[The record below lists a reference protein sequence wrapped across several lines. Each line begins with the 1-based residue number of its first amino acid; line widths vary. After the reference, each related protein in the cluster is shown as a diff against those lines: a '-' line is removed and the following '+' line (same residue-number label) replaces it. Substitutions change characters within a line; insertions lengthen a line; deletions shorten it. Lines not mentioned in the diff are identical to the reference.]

1 MELSNDGLTL
11 WYGTADAPAPTAE
24 GGEAGRSGVSVTV
37 GVRPPGPGNSVSI
50 RYRVD
55 GGLPR
60 IVRALP
66 QRTDY
71 VRSAQYFR
79 AVFPEFHTGEE
90 VEYAPLLTSAG
101 RFAPSAERL
110 NDYPSR
116 FRLRPREVPRRNQA
130 GPRTIGSLASTVT
143 PTGARFPYT
152 LEFVARV
159 QVNLQRHPEVIGSTP
174 AGFVASWY
182 PDSGTVRGP
191 RINANVMSEGT
202 HALVV
207 QPDGVG
213 FIDVDVSLLTD
224 DKALIRAQYTGVT
237 DLGPDGYEKI
247 QRGAWPAAPKVRVVP
262 RFLAAA
268 PKYAWLNRLQC
279 AGFGELRPRDL
290 VYTYDLY
297 ALQ

>member
-24 GGEAGRSGVSVTV
+24 GEASRSGLTVTV

-55 GGLPR
+55 GGAPR
-60 IVRALP
+60 IVRAVP

-71 VRSAQYFR
+71 ARSAQYFR
-79 AVFPEFHTGEE
+79 AVFPEFRAGEE
-90 VEYAPLLTSAG
+90 VEYAPVFTCAG
-101 RFAPSAERL
+101 RFAPSADRL
-110 NDYPSR
+110 SEYPSR
-116 FRLRPREVPRRNQA
+116 FRLRPRELARRNQA
-130 GPRTIGSLASTVT
+130 RPWTIGFSA
-143 PTGARFPYT
+143 PRDARFPYT

-159 QVNLQRHPEVIGSTP
+159 QVNLQRHPEVIGNTP

-182 PDSGTVRGP
+182 PASGTVRGP
-191 RINANVMSEGT
+191 RIRATVMSEGT

-237 DLGPDGYEKI
+237 DLGPDGYLKI
-247 QRGAWPAAPKVRVVP
+247 QRGEWPAAPKVRVVP

-268 PKYAWLNRLQC
+268 PSYTWLNRLQC